1 VKCLQCHNEVEMH
14 ELRHHV
20 EEVHGK
26 IEGRPFAMLKIP

>member
-1 VKCLQCHNEVEMH
+1 MKCLQCHDEVEMH

-26 IEGRPFAMLKIP
+26 REKVGLLQC